1 MSLSGALFAGVGG
14 LDALST
20 AISVVGD
27 NIANVNTTGF
37 KGRRTE
43 FTDVLGQSLATAGG
57 VSQTGA
63 GSAVGRV
70 STIYSQGTFE
80 TTSRPT
86 DLAIEGRGFFVLEGN
101 LGRSYTRA
109 GLFNFDR
116 DSYLVNPGGS
126 RVQGYGIDQLTGQ
139 SNGVLGDLQ
148 LNNAPLPPNPTA
160 NIGMSL
166 NLDSSSVPI
175 ATGFDPASP
184 ALTSHFQTGVQV
196 FDSLGQSHNMT
207 VYFTKTSVGAGPTHN
222 WSWTATLPQ
231 ADTTIAPVNPT
242 DPVVVQSGGTLQFD
256 SSGVLTLV
264 DGAATGLTN
273 VTLQFSGGSAP
284 GQVSALDF
292 GVVAGVGT
300 GAPTTSNGGA
310 SAVAS
315 FTQDGFSAGTL
326 RNVQIDDLGFITGQF
341 SNGEVQALGQVAL
354 SIFPNVDGLQAAGN
368 NTILE
373 SRASGQP
380 IIGEPRSGSLGSIR
394 ASALEQSNVDLANE
408 FVRLIVNQRAFQA
421 NTRTISTTNELLG
434 QLVQLGQ

>member
-37 KGRRTE
+37 KSRRTE

-57 VSQTGA
+57 ISQTGA

-86 DLAIEGRGFFVLEGN
+86 DLAIDGRGFFVLEGS
-101 LGRSYTRA
+101 LGRTYTRA

-116 DSYLVNPGGS
+116 DGYLVNPSGA
-126 RVQGYGIDQLTGQ
+126 RVQGYGIDPLTGQ

-160 NIGMSL
+160 NVGMSL
-166 NLDSSSVPI
+166 NLNSSSTEIPG
-175 ATGFDPASP
+175 GFDPSSP
-184 ALTSHFQTGVQV
+184 STSSSFQTSVQV
-196 FDSLGQSHNMT
+196 FDSLGVPHNMT
-207 VYFTKTSVGAGPTHN
+207 VYFTKISTTPPDHN
-222 WSWTATLPQ
+222 WTWTATLDP
-231 ADTTIAPVNPT
+231 ADTTTPPAT
-242 DPVVVQSGGTLQFD
+242 AGDPVVVQSSGTLTFD
-256 SSGVLTLV
+256 DTGVLTLV
-264 DGAATGLTN
+264 DGAATGQTS
-273 VTLQFSGGSAP
+273 VTLQFAGGAAP
-284 GQVSALDF
+284 GQVATLDF

-315 FTQDGFSAGTL
+315 FTQDGYAAGTL
-326 RNVQIDDLGFITGQF
+326 RNVQIDELGFLTGQF

-354 SIFPNVDGLQAAGN
+354 SIFPNVDGLQTVGN
-368 NTILE
+368 NTLIE

-380 IIGEPRSGSLGSIR
+380 IIGEPRTGSLGSIR

-421 NTRTISTTNELLG
+421 NTRTISTTNDLLG
-434 QLVQLGQ
+434 SLVQLGQ